1 MKSKKIVYKLL
12 VIFGIFIVLISLTT
26 TNYSAESKDDRI
38 NYSAE
43 QIVKEINSKY
53 GGFGTTNSGSTMQN
67 NGTTQMKEPEKL
79 LELPQEVIEAW
90 SKTMSEAIKNTN
102 PTEENYKY
110 YAAAAFGLTDAKN
123 GDIDSTTVEVKDP
136 PKNTSSNTSGKNIT
150 VSSDS
155 SNKTNSNSDRNQ
167 TIDEVIEG
175 ADNFIKSADTNNTIN
190 KSSMQKTIDLIYNIF
205 LAVGLVVAVICG
217 LILGIQFMMS
227 SSEGQAEVKEKLVPF
242 IVGCVVIFGA
252 FGIWKLVMVLLQ
264 PI

>member
-136 PKNTSSNTSGKNIT
+136 PKNTSNTSGKNIT

-264 PI
+264 SI